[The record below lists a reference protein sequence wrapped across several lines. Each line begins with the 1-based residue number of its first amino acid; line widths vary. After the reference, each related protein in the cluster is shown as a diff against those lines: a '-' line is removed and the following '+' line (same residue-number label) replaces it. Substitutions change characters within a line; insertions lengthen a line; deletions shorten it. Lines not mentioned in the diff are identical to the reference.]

1 MKLYTDL
8 WKKKIE
14 TLETRAELSEKN
26 YISLLKPNYYFL
38 IKD

>member
-14 TLETRAELSEKN
+14 TLENKSWAVRKK
-26 YISLLKPNYYFL
+26 IIFL
-38 IKD
+38 F